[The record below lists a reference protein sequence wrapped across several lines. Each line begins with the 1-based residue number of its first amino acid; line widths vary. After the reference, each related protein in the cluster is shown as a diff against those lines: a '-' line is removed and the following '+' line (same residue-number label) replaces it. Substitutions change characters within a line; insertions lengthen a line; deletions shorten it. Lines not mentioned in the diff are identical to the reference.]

1 MLRLI
6 GILLLSVNFLF
17 AQNISNRP
25 IVKYAVKHDKT
36 IELRNMRLIP
46 PGSVKRSWKS
56 IPNKFGF
63 KKPKPRVPKGFK
75 DPVTQSI
82 PLATQESKKIVDWD
96 GVENINGVLP
106 PDTQGDVGPEH
117 YVQTVNLSFQIWD
130 KNGNSLYG
138 PADLSTIWDGFT
150 GPWEGTN
157 DGDPVVLYD
166 HTVDRWLISQFSL
179 PNYPFGPYY
188 ELVAISQ
195 TGDPTGAW
203 YRYAFEFS
211 NMPDYPKFG
220 IWPDGYYLSV
230 NQFVNGAF
238 FAGAGAAAL
247 ERDSMLVGG
256 NARMVFFSESNAG
269 SMLPSDWDGNIDPPA
284 GAPNYFTFYDQ
295 SPDRLRFWE
304 FHVDWNNTSNST
316 FAEAFSLN
324 TATFDPDFGTVP
336 QPGTS
341 QGLDGLSDR
350 LMFRL
355 QYRNFNDYQAMVVSH
370 SVDAGGNRA
379 GMRWY
384 ELRNTGSG
392 WSIYQQGTYAPTDG
406 ENRWM
411 GSVALDAYGNIALG
425 YSVSSS
431 STYPSIRYTGRYK
444 NDPVGQMTITEGE
457 IIAGGGSQTHSSG
470 RWGDY
475 SMMSVDPIDDAT
487 FWYTT
492 EYIQSTG
499 SAPWK
504 TRIGSF
510 TFGSDLNIK
519 VFLEGNYNA
528 GTMSTTLNS
537 NGYLP
542 ETQPFTSAPWNY
554 NGAERVYSVDVSPA
568 NGIAD
573 FFENHPDIVDWVLV
587 ELRTGTAAS
596 TSVAKRAAFITSN
609 GTIVGLDG
617 TSPLRFGVE
626 PGNYYVV
633 VHHRN
638 HLSVMSSTTVSLS
651 VTSLASY
658 DFTTGSGQFYGS
670 NGAADLGGGVWGMIA
685 GDADASG
692 TIDANDR
699 NSTWND
705 RNISGYNV
713 SDVDLNGVVDAADRN
728 FTWNNRNKS
737 TQVP

>member
-1 MLRLI
+1 MLRVL
-6 GILLLSVNFLF
+6 GILFLSVNLFF
-17 AQNISNRP
+17 AQNLKNP

-36 IELRNMRLIP
+36 IKLKNMRLIP
-46 PGSVKRSWKS
+46 PGSVKRVWKS

-63 KKPKPRVPKGFK
+63 KKTKPGIDKKLK
-75 DPVTQSI
+75 DPVVQNIPVSTQAAKNLI
-82 PLATQESKKIVDWD
+82 DWE

-117 YVQTVNLSFQIWD
+117 YLQVVNLSFQIWD

-157 DGDPVVLYD
+157 DGDPIALYD
-166 HTVDRWLISQFSL
+166 HAADRWLISQFSL
-179 PNYPFGPYY
+179 PNYPQGPFY
-188 ELVAISQ
+188 ELVAIS
-195 TGDPTGAW
+195 TTADPTGSW
-203 YRYAFEFS
+203 YRYAFEFD
-211 NMPDYPKFG
+211 NMPDYPK
-220 IWPDGYYLSV
+220 IAVWPDGYYMSV
-230 NQFVNGAF
+230 NQFFNAAF
-238 FAGAGAAAL
+238 FVGAGAAAF

-256 NARMVFFSESNAG
+256 NARMVFFSESSAG
-269 SMLPSDWDGNIDPPA
+269 SMLPSDWDGNIEPPA
-284 GAPNYFTFYDQ
+284 GSPNYFTFYDEA
-295 SPDRLRFWE
+295 PDQLRIWE

-316 FAEAFSLN
+316 FAETLTLN
-324 TATFDPDFGTVP
+324 TAAFDPSFGSVP
-336 QPGTS
+336 QPGTG

-350 LMFRL
+350 LMYRF
-355 QYRNFNDYQAMVVSH
+355 QYRNFNDYEAMVVSH

-384 ELRNTGSG
+384 ELRNSG
-392 WSIYQQGTYAPTDG
+392 AGWAIYQQGTYAPTDG
-406 ENRWM
+406 EYRWM
-411 GSVALDAYGNIALG
+411 GSVALDAYGNLALG

-431 STYPSIRYTGRYK
+431 NTYPSIRYTGRYK
-444 NDPVGQMTITEGE
+444 DDPAGQMTITEGE

-504 TRIGSF
+504 TRIGAF
-510 TFGSDLNIK
+510 TFGSDINIK
-519 VFLEGNYNA
+519 IFLEGSYDA
-528 GTMSTTLNS
+528 GTMTTTLNAS
-537 NGYLP
+537 GYLP

-554 NGAERVYSVDVSPA
+554 NGSERVYSLDDNS

-573 FFENHPDIVDWVLV
+573 FFENHPDIVDWILV

-633 VHHRN
+633 IHHRN
-638 HLSVMSSTTVSLS
+638 HLSVMSSSTVSLS

-670 NGAADLGGGVWGMIA
+670 NGAADLGGGIWGMIA

-713 SDVDLNGVVDAADRN
+713 SDVDLNGIVDAADRN

>member
-1 MLRLI
+1 MLRVL
-6 GILLLSVNFLF
+6 GILFLSVNLLF
-17 AQNISNRP
+17 AQNLKNP
-25 IVKYAVKHDKT
+25 IVRYALKHDKT
-36 IELRNMRLIP
+36 IKLKNMRLIP
-46 PGSVKRSWKS
+46 PGSIKRTWKS

-63 KKPKPRVPKGFK
+63 KKPKSALKKKVK
-75 DPVTQSI
+75 DPVTQSV
-82 PLATQESKKIVDWD
+82 PLSTQAAKDIIDWE

-117 YVQTVNLSFQIWD
+117 YVQVVNLSFQIWD
-130 KNGNSLYG
+130 KDGNSLYG
-138 PADLSTIWDGFT
+138 PADLSTIWDGFS

-157 DGDPVVLYD
+157 DGDPIVLYD
-166 HTVDRWLISQFSL
+166 HAADRWMISQFSL
-179 PNYPFGPYY
+179 PNYPNEPFY
-188 ELVAISQ
+188 ELIAISA
-195 TGDPTGAW
+195 TADPTGAW
-203 YRYAFEFS
+203 YRYAFEFD
-211 NMPDYPKFG
+211 NMPDYPKLAV
-220 IWPDGYYLSV
+220 WPDGYYMSV
-230 NQFVNGAF
+230 NQFFKAAF
-238 FAGAGAAAL
+238 FVGAGAAVF

-256 NARMVFFSESNAG
+256 NARMVFFSEGNAA
-269 SMLPSDWDGNIDPPA
+269 SMLPSDWDGNIAPPA
-284 GAPNYFTFYDQ
+284 GSPNYFTFFDE
-295 SPDRLRFWE
+295 SPDQLRVWE

-324 TATFDPDFGTVP
+324 TATFDSDFGSVP
-336 QPGTS
+336 QPGTG

-350 LMFRL
+350 LMYRL
-355 QYRNFNDYQAMVVSH
+355 QYRNFGDHEAMVVSH

-384 ELRNTGSG
+384 ELRNSGGG
-392 WSIYQQGTYAPTDG
+392 WSIFQQGTYAPSDG
-406 ENRWM
+406 EYRWM
-411 GSVALDAYGNIALG
+411 GSVAMDAYGNIALG
-425 YSVSSS
+425 YSVSSNN
-431 STYPSIRYTGRYK
+431 TYPSIRYTGRYK
-444 NDPVGQMTITEGE
+444 DDPAGQMTVAEGQ

-510 TFGSDLNIK
+510 TFGSDITIK

-528 GTMSTTLNS
+528 GSMTTTLNS
-537 NGYLP
+537 SGYLP

-554 NGAERVYSVDVSPA
+554 NGPERVYSLDDNS

-573 FFENHPDIVDWVLV
+573 FFENNPDIVDWILV
-587 ELRTGTAAS
+587 ELRTGTASS

-633 VHHRN
+633 LHHRN
-638 HLSVMSSTTVSLS
+638 HLSVMSSSAVAFS
-651 VTSLASY
+651 VTSTASY
-658 DFTTGSGQFYGS
+658 DFTTGSSQFYGS

-685 GDADASG
+685 GDAENDGSVDA
-692 TIDANDR
+692 ADR
-699 NSTWND
+699 NATWND
-705 RNISGYNV
+705 RNITGYRD
-713 SDVDLNGVVDAADRN
+713 SDVDLDGVVDAADRN
-728 FTWNNRNKS
+728 ITWNNRNKTS
-737 TQVP
+737 QVP